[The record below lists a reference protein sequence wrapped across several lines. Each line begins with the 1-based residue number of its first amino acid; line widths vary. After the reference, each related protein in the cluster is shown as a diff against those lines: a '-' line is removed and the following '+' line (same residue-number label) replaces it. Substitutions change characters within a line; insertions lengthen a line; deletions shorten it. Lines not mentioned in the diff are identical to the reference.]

1 MKVVNNSWRSLRVSC
16 CGAGG
21 TQGSHGALCKWGYD
35 WNKYFQFN
43 QFLCYFSVTAVLLL
57 LLNLIFREV
66 LEAKTRLYD
75 KLNNGNP
82 SATNTKTSQYLIDFD
97 VKHELSRQKS
107 ECYSEPNQP
116 PDEADV
122 YDLSNSSDHDSDW

>member
-1 MKVVNNSWRSLRVSC
+1 M
-16 CGAGG
+16 
-21 TQGSHGALCKWGYD
+21 
-35 WNKYFQFN
+35 
-43 QFLCYFSVTAVLLL
+43 CYFSVTAVLLL

-97 VKHELSRQKS
+97 IKHELSRQKS

>member
-1 MKVVNNSWRSLRVSC
+1 M
-16 CGAGG
+16 
-21 TQGSHGALCKWGYD
+21 
-35 WNKYFQFN
+35 
-43 QFLCYFSVTAVLLL
+43 CYFSVTAVLLL

-75 KLNNGNP
+75 KLNNGNS

-97 VKHELSRQKS
+97 TKHELSRQKS

-116 PDEADV
+116 PDEEDV
-122 YDLSNSSDHDSDW
+122 YGLSNSSDHDSDW